1 MLTFMPVRTEDDVL
15 KDLIKLK
22 NKQNVLKIKENKL
35 IDELITIKGDIDVWL
50 DKYNNICIN
59 IFNFFCN
66 LVLYSEM
73 VVIMD
78 ITNIE
83 LNNAVLKRTKKYLN
97 GAILEIVEE
106 QIKENYS
113 LIDEFFDE
121 LANEFKSIESY
132 EQQ

>member
-1 MLTFMPVRTEDDVL
+1 MLIFEPVRTEDDVL

-113 LIDEFFDE
+113 LIDEIFDQ
-121 LANEFKSIESY
+121 LADEFKSIESY

>member
-1 MLTFMPVRTEDDVL
+1 MLIFEPVRTEDDVL

-106 QIKENYS
+106 QIKENNS

>member
-1 MLTFMPVRTEDDVL
+1 MLIFEPVRTEDDVL

-97 GAILEIVEE
+97 GAILEIV
-106 QIKENYS
+106 
-113 LIDEFFDE
+113 
-121 LANEFKSIESY
+121 
-132 EQQ
+132 

>member
-1 MLTFMPVRTEDDVL
+1 MLIFEPVRTEDDVL

-113 LIDEFFDE
+113 LIDEIFDQ
-121 LANEFKSIESY
+121 LGNEFRSIESY